1 MTGNNIALLQR
12 MGALKT
18 TAFASLAAQIFTGIV
33 DLYVLTMPVA
43 MEYLLLKQL
52 LALEFLVQFIEAIFY
67 VWLAVYI
74 STAVRITQKR
84 YYDWAITTPVMLI
97 TLSSYLI
104 YLRITETQGSEAI
117 PSFLDIIENN
127 YVNFIKIVILNAL
140 MLLFGY
146 LGEINVLKTVP
157 SVIAGF
163 IPFFAMFYLI
173 YDKYAKYTSNGMLLF
188 YYFVVVWSLYGIAAL
203 MSYKWKNTSYNI
215 LDLFS
220 KNFFGLFLAYLIIRA
235 H

>member
-1 MTGNNIALLQR
+1 
-12 MGALKT
+12 MGILKT

-43 MEYLLLKQL
+43 MEYILLKQL

-74 STAVRITQKR
+74 TTAVRITQKR

-127 YVNFIKIVILNAL
+127 YVNFIKIVILNTL

-157 SVIAGF
+157 AVIAGF

-173 YDKYAKYTSNGMLLF
+173 YDKYAKYTSSGMLLF
-188 YYFVVVWSLYGIAAL
+188 YYFVVVWSLYGVAAL

-220 KNFFGLFLAYLIIRA
+220 KNFFGLFLAYLIVRA

>member
-1 MTGNNIALLQR
+1 
-12 MGALKT
+12 MGILKI
-18 TAFASLAAQIFTGIV
+18 TAYSSLAAQIFTGLV
-33 DLYVLTMPVA
+33 DFYVLTMPVA
-43 MEYLLLKQL
+43 MEFLLLKQL

-67 VWLAVYI
+67 VWLAIYI
-74 STAVRITQKR
+74 TTAVKITQKR
-84 YYDWAITTPVMLI
+84 YYDWSITTPVMLI

-104 YLRITETQGSEAI
+104 YLRITETQGSGAI
-117 PSFLDIIENN
+117 PSFLDVIENN
-127 YVNFIKIVILNAL
+127 YVNFIKIIILNAL

-146 LGEINVLKTVP
+146 LGEINVINTVP

-173 YDKYAKYTSNGMLLF
+173 YDKYAQYTKSGLYLF
-188 YYFVVVWSLYGIAAL
+188 YYFVVVWALYGVAAL
-203 MSYKWKNTSYNI
+203 MSYKWKNTCYNI

-220 KNFFGLFLAYLIIRA
+220 KNFFGLFLAYLIVRA

>member
-1 MTGNNIALLQR
+1 
-12 MGALKT
+12 MGILKT

-43 MEYLLLKQL
+43 MEYILLKQL

-74 STAVRITQKR
+74 TTAVRITQKR
-84 YYDWAITTPVMLI
+84 YYDWVITTPVMLI

-127 YVNFIKIVILNAL
+127 YVNFIKIVILNTL

-157 SVIAGF
+157 AVIAGF

-173 YDKYAKYTSNGMLLF
+173 YDKYAKYTSSGMLLF
-188 YYFVVVWSLYGIAAL
+188 YYFVVVWSLYGVAAL

-220 KNFFGLFLAYLIIRA
+220 KNFFGLFLAYLIVRA